1 MRSDDVQKAMSDKYL
16 EGGGGGGGGGGEYK
30 LQPISDRFG
39 CYVSGI
45 QLREAAGRCMAVR
58 NDRLMSKIEADLAE
72 HRILLFR
79 GQGKLSAEIQIKISE
94 HFGTVQSTFYKHPK
108 SPHKDIFRVSND
120 ENEGCTRVGR
130 SGWHIDG
137 TFLQRPFAVQIMPT
151 TDDALLVSECFWFYA
166 FLTVVYSGNC
176 SEMHAAKTVLTLD
189 NYDFQWKFLRFL
201 TFGHICKKIQRPFLF
216 NNVSRFSLT
225 LLDNQPVIIPILA
238 CRTLIAVSPL
248 NEIVET
254 LDSKERQE
262 WDRLFFVGDSSV
274 HPLMYPHPK
283 TGKQTLCFHLGGPFF
298 RGFARDS
305 GTEECRADILDP
317 EESKCIKERLLKLLE
332 DPKRNI
338 SIQWKTGDFAILDN
352 LAVAHF
358 ASPGTQDSRK
368 KSGLRILHRLYDYRK
383 NDPTFR
389 RNSILPFVI
398 R

>member
-1 MRSDDVQKAMSDKYL
+1 
-16 EGGGGGGGGGGEYK
+16 

-45 QLREAAGRCMAVR
+45 QLREAAG

-137 TFLQRPFAVQIMPT
+137 TFLQRPFAVQTMH
-151 TDDALLVSECFWFYA
+151 FWSA
-166 FLTVVYSGNC
+166 NASG
-176 SEMHAAKTVLTLD
+176 STL
-189 NYDFQWKFLRFL
+189 F
-201 TFGHICKKIQRPFLF
+201 C
-216 NNVSRFSLT
+216 
-225 LLDNQPVIIPILA
+225 
-238 CRTLIAVSPL
+238 PL

-368 KSGLRILHRLYDYRK
+368 KSGLRILHRTTVAGKTSPLDLK
-383 NDPTFR
+383 TKKAKE
-389 RNSILPFVI
+389 
-398 R
+398 